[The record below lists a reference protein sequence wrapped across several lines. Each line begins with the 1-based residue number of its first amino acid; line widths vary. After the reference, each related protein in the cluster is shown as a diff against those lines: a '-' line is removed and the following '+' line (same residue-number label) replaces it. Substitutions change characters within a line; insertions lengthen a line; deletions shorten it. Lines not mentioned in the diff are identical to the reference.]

1 MVRDL
6 PVAEPPVPF
15 FPFHKGFNLIPVMA
29 GKLSPRNP
37 AGEDLKDLVVI
48 DRVKAQVQQ
57 LLSTLKLYKSRF
69 RPFTTCLDQ

>member
-15 FPFHKGFNLIPVMA
+15 FPVHEGFNLIPVMA

-37 AGEDLKDLVVI
+37 AGEDRKDLVVI
-48 DRVKAQVQQ
+48 DRVKAQV
-57 LLSTLKLYKSRF
+57 
-69 RPFTTCLDQ
+69 

>member
-29 GKLSPRNP
+29 GKLPPRDS

-48 DRVKAQVQQ
+48 DRVKAQV
-57 LLSTLKLYKSRF
+57 
-69 RPFTTCLDQ
+69 

>member
-15 FPFHKGFNLIPVMA
+15 FPVHEGFDLIPVMA
-29 GKLSPRNP
+29 GKLPPRDS

-48 DRVKAQVQQ
+48 DRFKAQV
-57 LLSTLKLYKSRF
+57 
-69 RPFTTCLDQ
+69 